1 MAGEVLHVPASRG
14 LAGEQARRWAEVLD
28 HLAAALPAG
37 AVTVLVD
44 GGPLAGVVAQRL
56 ADTLAAAGRPCA
68 RLTDSTPPGD
78 AQSWRADHSRQAV
91 TLADGPRWRVH
102 PPTGGWD
109 VVIRLR
115 TARGGSSRHDGPARH
130 ADSATATNVANAAD
144 VANAG
149 DVANAANAADV
160 AVLANAAD
168 GTSVANAADGA
179 DIVVDLRDPNWP
191 VIRQLADRLAPR
203 ERWYVGESR
212 AFFGVRAA
220 TWDAKFGD
228 DLPAYAAAVR
238 EARPPAGGV
247 AVDVGCG
254 TGRALSALRQAV
266 GTTGTVIGLD
276 LTPQMLAAAVAQG
289 RDSAA
294 ALLIGDARHLP
305 LRDGAADV
313 IFAAG
318 LLAHLPDPVAG
329 LRELARVTRPGG
341 RLVIFHPSG
350 RAALA
355 ARHGRVLGP
364 EEPLAEVPLRRS
376 ALRAGW
382 RVVSYDDAAHRF
394 LAVAT
399 RREPG

>member
-1 MAGEVLHVPASRG
+1 MAGDVLHVPGSRG
-14 LAGEQARRWAEVLD
+14 LTGEQVRRWTEVLD

-44 GGPLAGVVAQRL
+44 GGPLAGVVADRL
-56 ADTLAAAGRPCA
+56 SDHLAAAGRPCL
-68 RLTDSTPPGD
+68 RLTDSTPPAD
-78 AQSWRADHSRQAV
+78 AETWRAGRGRPAV
-91 TLADGPRWRVH
+91 ALADGPGWRAH
-102 PPTGGWD
+102 PPNGGWD

-115 TARGGSSRHDGPARH
+115 TRPGGSTRQNEPAHAADGAH
-130 ADSATATNVANAAD
+130 AAHAADSANTADGADSANAAQ
-144 VANAG
+144 A
-149 DVANAANAADV
+149 
-160 AVLANAAD
+160 
-168 GTSVANAADGA
+168 A
-179 DIVVDLRDPNWP
+179 DIVVDLRDPDWP
-191 VIRQLADRLAPR
+191 VIRQLAERLAPR

-220 TWDAKFGD
+220 SWDARFGD

-238 EARPPAGGV
+238 EARLPAGGV

-254 TGRALSALRQAV
+254 TGRALPALRQAV
-266 GTTGTVIGLD
+266 GPGGIVIGLD
-276 LTPQMLAAAVAQG
+276 LTPQMLAAAVAHG

-305 LRDGAADV
+305 LRDATADV
-313 IFAAG
+313 VFAAG
-318 LLAHLPDPVAG
+318 LLTHLPDPVAG

-364 EEPLAEVPLRRS
+364 EEPLAEVPLQRS

-382 RVVSYDDAAHRF
+382 HLDGYDDAAHRF
-394 LAVAT
+394 LAIAT
-399 RREPG
+399 RRPD